1 LRHSEIEPNG
11 ENATSEE
18 LKVAMEAAPTK
29 RSYIRLGAIRLLLEG
44 WERPQVCTIYNRS
57 DRMVRLWIEMFN
69 RGGIDALAS
78 KPRSGR
84 PAKIQRARLR
94 DLLVPVLED
103 PSKAGE
109 LHWTGVKLH
118 GFLKEQLQI
127 ELSYRTLINYL
138 HELNYNLRV
147 PRPWP
152 ERQNEQQRKAFL
164 EKLRSWQEDPLSCGL
179 PTSVALRAIRARG
192 GAGAPGAAGK
202 RCLISET
209 ISEPMSSAQCVR
221 LAENAAR

>member
-1 LRHSEIEPNG
+1 
-11 ENATSEE
+11 
-18 LKVAMEAAPTK
+18 MEAAPTK

-44 WERPQVCTIYNRS
+44 WERGHVCTIYNRS

-78 KPRSGR
+78 KARSGR
-84 PAKIQRARLR
+84 PPKIKREQMR

-103 PSKAGE
+103 PSQAGE

-118 GFLKEQLQI
+118 GFLKEELQI
-127 ELSYRTLINYL
+127 ELSYRTVINYL

-152 ERQNEQQRKAFL
+152 ERQNEEERKAFL
-164 EKLRSWQEDPLSCGL
+164 EANQ
-179 PTSVALRAIRARG
+179 
-192 GAGAPGAAGK
+192 AA
-202 RCLISET
+202 
-209 ISEPMSSAQCVR
+209 
-221 LAENAAR
+221 NAAAKGKETGANA